1 MDYISDQE
9 FVEFLQYLR
18 YRMDTDPGS
27 VNDILDKVISDA
39 NICKRYVDR
48 RGEEITKKTHHHYKP
63 EDFQGVRLK
72 EAFDAMPGMYEM
84 WRKGKIETIDVRVAY
99 KKLLKSQGLF

>member
-27 VNDILDKVISDA
+27 VNDILDKAISDA
-39 NICKRYVDR
+39 NTCVRA
-48 RGEEITKKTHHHYKP
+48 
-63 EDFQGVRLK
+63 RLK
-72 EAFDAMPGMYEM
+72 QPTWGCGHFLGPFILQCPPPIMQLTVPNSVG
-84 WRKGKIETIDVRVAY
+84 IELDSFLRVRV
-99 KKLLKSQGLF
+99 

>member
-48 RGEEITKKTHHHYKP
+48 RGEETGSPFSCSTVHHLDP
-63 EDFQGVRLK
+63 AARSEPQTGILGSQN
-72 EAFDAMPGMYEM
+72 DADS
-84 WRKGKIETIDVRVAY
+84 TAA
-99 KKLLKSQGLF
+99 L

>member
-27 VNDILDKVISDA
+27 VNDILDKAISDA
-39 NICKRYVDR
+39 NTCKRYVDR
-48 RGEEITKKTHHHYKP
+48 LG
-63 EDFQGVRLK
+63 GVRA
-72 EAFDAMPGMYEM
+72 EPVVYA
-84 WRKGKIETIDVRVAY
+84 VRR
-99 KKLLKSQGLF
+99 

>member
-18 YRMDTDPGS
+18 YKLDTDSES
-27 VNDILDKVISDA
+27 VNDILDKAISDA
-39 NICKRYVDR
+39 NTCKRYVDR

-84 WRKGKIETIDVRVAY
+84 WRKGKIETIDVRAAY

>member
-18 YRMDTDPGS
+18 YKMDTAPGS

-39 NICKRYVDR
+39 NTCKRYVDR

-63 EDFQGVRLK
+63 EDFQGVRLNIT
-72 EAFDAMPGMYEM
+72 FPTG
-84 WRKGKIETIDVRVAY
+84 ETI
-99 KKLLKSQGLF
+99 

>member
-27 VNDILDKVISDA
+27 VNDILDKAISDA
-39 NICKRYVDR
+39 NTCKRYVDR
-48 RGEEITKKTHHHYKP
+48 RG
-63 EDFQGVRLK
+63 GVLA
-72 EAFDAMPGMYEM
+72 EPVVYA
-84 WRKGKIETIDVRVAY
+84 VRR
-99 KKLLKSQGLF
+99 

>member
-27 VNDILDKVISDA
+27 VNDILDKAISDA
-39 NICKRYVDR
+39 NTCKRYVDR
-48 RGEEITKKTHHHYKP
+48 RG
-63 EDFQGVRLK
+63 GVRA
-72 EAFDAMPGMYEM
+72 EPVVHA
-84 WRKGKIETIDVRVAY
+84 VRRRSEPPV
-99 KKLLKSQGLF
+99 GGGRG

>member
-39 NICKRYVDR
+39 NTCKRYVDR
-48 RGEEITKKTHHHYKP
+48 RG
-63 EDFQGVRLK
+63 GVRA
-72 EAFDAMPGMYEM
+72 EPVVYA
-84 WRKGKIETIDVRVAY
+84 VRR
-99 KKLLKSQGLF
+99 